1 MVAVEARSP
10 EPLIPVRFF
19 TNRTRVTSN
28 VLSLALFAAF
38 LGYVFLLT
46 LYMQQVLGYSPLK
59 TGELAPL
66 RSRRARPRIPVRLRR
81 AIRSRNE
88 RY

>member
-1 MVAVEARSP
+1 MVAVEARAA

-28 VLSLALFAAF
+28 VLSLALMAAF

-46 LYMQQVLGYSPLK
+46 LYCSRCSVTPHCGPGWCTCRSAS
-59 TGELAPL
+59 GSAPGW
-66 RSRRARPRIPVRLRR
+66 A
-81 AIRSRNE
+81 
-88 RY
+88 